1 MVNNGH
7 INTKP
12 KKFTKIERCFKPFN
26 SGAALEFF
34 RRQLTKAKTGARR
47 DGNVSISIYSS
58 AFNDI

>member
-1 MVNNGH
+1 MVILILNQKNLLKL
-7 INTKP
+7 NDV
-12 KKFTKIERCFKPFN
+12 FKPFYY
-26 SGAALEFF
+26 GAALEFF